1 MSAAAPASP
10 APVANGNGD
19 RHSNGRFAPGNRAG
33 TGNPFARQV
42 ASLRQALLDSVTE
55 ADLAEVAQALLA
67 RAKQGDVAAA
77 KLLLSYL
84 IGKPEPAPDPDK
96 LDHREW
102 QHYQEESELHKQLP
116 KVVAGSDLG
125 LSLEL
130 ARTMR
135 PIMASVAGGKVQHV
149 LNLPDKELQAIND
162 NPKRLNDVLLD
173 LRDKRRKEARAQS
186 KAQKAAAAPSA
197 NGSNG
202 HPAPQGEA
210 PPQLA
215 ELRSLLQERAVPPAS
230 PGDGVPTP

>member
-162 NPKRLNDVLLD
+162 NPRRLDDVLLD
-173 LRDKRRKEARAQS
+173 LRDKRRKEARAQARA
-186 KAQKAAAAPSA
+186 KKAAPPPSA

-202 HPAPQGEA
+202 EPAPQG
-210 PPQLA
+210 PPPPVA
-215 ELRSLLQERAVPPAS
+215 ELTELLRQRTTPPTS
-230 PGDGVPTP
+230 NGNGQPTP